1 MAKDSFS
8 VSRFKN
14 QVKDFLRPNTYIVK
28 VEPPVAGAGARE
40 LSLRTSTINLP
51 GVSFAEID
59 NYKIYGSGL
68 QISVPYISTIQEIS
82 CTHTVDKEGVILQTY
97 YDWLNNIVDIKNDNK
112 YSAYYYK
119 DYVVPLTIEVYSV
132 NGDLAKTYT
141 LRNAFPKS
149 FDPISL
155 SWGASELIELNVT
168 YQFETFEI
176 N

>member
-1 MAKDSFS
+1 MSSFS

-14 QVKDFLRPNTYIVK
+14 QVQDFLRPNTYIVR
-28 VEPPVAGAGARE
+28 VQPPFGGADARE
-40 LSLRTSTINLP
+40 LGLRTSAINLP

-68 QISVPYISTIQEIS
+68 QISIPYLLTIQEIS
-82 CTHTVDKEGVILQTY
+82 CTHTIDKEGTILETY
-97 YDWLNNIVDIKNDNK
+97 YNWLNNIVDIKNDNK

-119 DYVVPLTIEVYSV
+119 DYVVPLDIEVYNV
-132 NGDLAKTYT
+132 NGDLAKTYS
-141 LRNAFPKS
+141 LRNAYPKS
-149 FDPISL
+149 VDPVSL
-155 SWGASELIELNVT
+155 SWSATELIELNVT